1 MYEDYD
7 DDRFDDGY
15 GDGGFDDGYGYG
27 GFDDGY
33 GGFDDGYGGF
43 DDGYGGFDD
52 GEEEFNITPPNFQT
66 EMGGF
71 ERANIQEDLWYTR
84 MSKVPEIF
92 ENYKLSEGTLNLL
105 KNNYKFKMSD
115 YGSFVQGKLNTRET
129 ISKLQSTG
137 SVIISNYVSYS
148 KISTDPYFSNS
159 EFINNL
165 NPVALCLGHYIR
177 NSDGSVNKAK
187 LKEIKTLLKTKKYT
201 AVTLGNIFRYLRIWN
216 RTFKNNN
223 ESTKIE

>member
-7 DDRFDDGY
+7 DDRFDDDDGGY
-15 GDGGFDDGYGYG
+15 GGYGGYG
-27 GFDDGY
+27 GFDDDYGGY
-33 GGFDDGYGGF
+33 GGFDDDYGGF
-43 DDGYGGFDD
+43 DA

-71 ERANIQEDLWYTR
+71 ARANIQEDLWYTR
-84 MSKVPEIF
+84 MSKVPDIF
-92 ENYKLSEGTLNLL
+92 EKYKLDEGTLNLL
-105 KNNYKFKMSD
+105 KNQYKFKMTD
-115 YGSFVQGKLNTRET
+115 YGSFVQGKLNTRER

-148 KISTDPYFSNS
+148 KISTDSYFSNS

-177 NSDGSVNKAK
+177 NSDGSVNKPK
-187 LKEIKTLLKTKKYT
+187 LREIKTLLKTKKYT